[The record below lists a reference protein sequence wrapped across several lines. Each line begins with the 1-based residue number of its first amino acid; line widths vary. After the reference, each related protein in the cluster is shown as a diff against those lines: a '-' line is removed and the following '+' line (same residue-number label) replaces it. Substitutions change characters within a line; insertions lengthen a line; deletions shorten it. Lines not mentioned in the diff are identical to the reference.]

1 MTCRLVLVFSLLF
14 CCTRSSAQQ
23 ADTLALTLPEAE
35 QQLLQKNIPLLAQR
49 YSLDS
54 AKAAEVTAKLWDN
67 PTLYLENVLY
77 NPTNHKVLDFSSE
90 GERQAQLAQVFKIA
104 GQRNKAVKV
113 AQSAS
118 RMTEYQFYDLLR
130 TLRFTLRDDFYRLY
144 YAEQSINLYAEQISS
159 LQKILHAFEDQYK
172 QGNVSLKD
180 VLRIRSLLYDLQ
192 SDEAQ
197 AHQDLQGTLSDLQQ
211 LLRIPATTPVKPVLP
226 DAAQTPPNVA
236 SFSYPQ
242 LLDSA
247 RANRYD
253 LKIAQENVNYNDLN
267 LRLQRSLAVPD
278 VAVGLTYDRQGN
290 FAPNYNGLSVSLP
303 IPLWNRNQG
312 NIKMAHATLEAS
324 KLQLQSS
331 QDQLEHDVMDSY
343 QQAIRTQQLLQ
354 QVDPAFASDYTHLLG
369 EVQKNFQA
377 HNLNLLEFIDLYGSY
392 RETVLKL
399 NNLRYNE
406 LQALENVN
414 FATGTTI
421 YQL

>member
-1 MTCRLVLVFSLLF
+1 MICRFLILFPLVFCF
-14 CCTRSSAQQ
+14 QRSMAQQ
-23 ADTLALTLPEAE
+23 ADTLSLTLPQAE

-54 AKAAEVTAKLWDN
+54 AQATIVTARLWDN

-77 NPTNHKVLDFSSE
+77 NQNNSRVLDFSSE
-90 GERQAQLAQVFKIA
+90 GERAAQLSQVFKIA
-104 GQRNKAVKV
+104 GQRNRAVKV
-113 AQSAS
+113 AQSGS

-144 YAEQSINLYAEQISS
+144 FAEQSINLYGEQIIS
-159 LQKILHAFEDQYK
+159 LQKILHAFEDQLK

-197 AHQDLQGTLSDLQQ
+197 AHQDLQSTLSDLQQ

-226 DAAQTPPNVA
+226 DGALQPPAVTV
-236 SFSYPQ
+236 FSYPQ

-253 LKIAQENVNYNDLN
+253 LKMAQENVNYNDLN
-267 LRLQRSLAVPD
+267 LRLQRSLAIPD

-290 FAPNYNGLSVSLP
+290 FRPNYNGLSLS
-303 IPLWNRNQG
+303 IPVPAWNRNQG
-312 NIKMAHATLEAS
+312 NIKMAHASLESS
-324 KLQLQSS
+324 KLQLQGT

-343 QQAIRTQQLLQ
+343 QQALRTQQMLQ
-354 QVDPAFASDYTHLLG
+354 QVDPAFASDYNHLLG

-377 HNLNLLEFIDLYGSY
+377 HNLNLLEFIDLYDSY

-414 FATGTTI
+414 YSTGSSI
-421 YQL
+421 FQL